1 MDWTEEH
8 LLIRSLG
15 SLDPYY
21 ERRGSS
27 INFRH
32 TFRPMEYHPNQ
43 INPEGSKPFEVTVV
57 REAGVSPA
65 SGEFVGRA
73 EETLRIMAA
82 TEQDAYKE
90 SLLLSRIKFYG
101 QRRRTF
107 INGLEHFD
115 ERI

>member
-1 MDWTEEH
+1 MAWTEEH
-8 LLIRSLG
+8 LSIQSLG
-15 SLDPYY
+15 SSNPYY
-21 ERRGSS
+21 EWRGSS
-27 INFRH
+27 INFKH
-32 TFRPMEYHPNQ
+32 TVRPMKYHPNQ
-43 INPEGSKPFEVTVV
+43 INPESSKPFEVTVV

-73 EETLRIMAA
+73 EETLKIMAA

-90 SLLLSRIKFYG
+90 SLLRSRIKFCG
-101 QRRRTF
+101 QQRRTF